1 MLVSTYICNLLIL
14 QVYNDIVAL
23 FHFEYSKVYLELWE
37 TKERMSKV
45 EKKIVAEP
53 PNLIDILKP
62 YEGSDRLSS
71 HTHYHKA

>member
-1 MLVSTYICNLLIL
+1 M
-14 QVYNDIVAL
+14 YNDI
-23 FHFEYSKVYLELWE
+23 LEFPLGVLQGLYRIWE

-45 EKKIVAEP
+45 EKKIVVEP

-62 YEGSDRLSS
+62 YEGSDQLSS